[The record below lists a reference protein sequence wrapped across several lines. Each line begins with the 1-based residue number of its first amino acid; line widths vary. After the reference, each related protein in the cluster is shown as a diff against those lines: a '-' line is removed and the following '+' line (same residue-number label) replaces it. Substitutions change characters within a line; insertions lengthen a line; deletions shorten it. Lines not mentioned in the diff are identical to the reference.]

1 MSAPTTERPLAT
13 VTEIAPAPT
22 RFTARRKTQLLVA
35 VLTLCSGV
43 VTAIG
48 ITGYPIR
55 FGDEGVYI
63 AQAWAIPNLHAL
75 AHYTYWYDHP
85 PMGWVQMSIWFEL
98 TRSLQRWSDNT
109 VMAGREFMV
118 VVRMATAALLFVLAR
133 RLGMRNGWAAL
144 AVMLFV
150 FSPLAVHYGRMVL
163 LDNIALAWLLASF
176 ALALS
181 PRRRWGAAVGAA
193 VCFTVAVTTKE
204 TLAIAAPA
212 LAYAL
217 WRHYRGAGNREYVV
231 VSFAVVFVMSVSL
244 YPLFAAIKN
253 ELLPGPGHVS
263 LWEAIEWQLSA
274 RAGSGSILDAGSDV
288 RMLIDTWLAL
298 DLLLPVGGVIATA
311 TLIFVPRWR
320 PVAVLVAFQLAM
332 LVRGGY
338 VPAMYVVTLLP
349 FLALALAAVADLGH
363 SRLAAW
369 SRTEPV
375 PRFAVLALVAALIAY
390 PIAATTLAHT
400 WPDTLHRQFT
410 LDEDRPERE
419 AVAWIAANIP
429 RDALLVTESELWL
442 DLLNAGFD
450 ARHNVWVY
458 KVDSDP
464 GVATEIGNWT
474 AIDYLALSAATIS
487 AQSPATMP
495 WVFTALD
502 YGRVLATFGEGANT
516 VTVLKVDKTDS

>member
-1 MSAPTTERPLAT
+1 MSAPAIDALAP
-13 VTEIAPAPT
+13 VVELVPAKPRLT
-22 RFTARRKTQLLVA
+22 PRRKTQLLIA
-35 VLTLCSGV
+35 ALALCSGM

-55 FGDEGVYI
+55 FGDEGVYV
-63 AQAWAIPNLHAL
+63 AQAWAIPNLGAL

-85 PMGWVQMSIWFEL
+85 PLGWVQMSIWFEL
-98 TRSLQRWSDNT
+98 TRGLQRWSDNT

-118 VVRMATAALLFVLAR
+118 VIRMATAALLFVLAR
-133 RLGMRNGWAAL
+133 RMGLRTGWAAV
-144 AVMLFV
+144 AVVLFV

-176 ALALS
+176 VLALS

-193 VCFTVAVTTKE
+193 VCFAITVTTKE

-231 VSFAVVFVMSVSL
+231 VSVAVVFVMSVSL
-244 YPLFAAIKN
+244 YPLFAAVKS
-253 ELLPGPGHVS
+253 ELLPGVGHVS

-274 RAGSGSILDAGSDV
+274 RAGSGSILDPDSDV
-288 RMLIDTWLAL
+288 RRLIDTWLEL
-298 DLLLPVGGVIATA
+298 DLLLPIGGVFATA
-311 TLIFVPRWR
+311 ALVFVPRWR
-320 PVAVLVAFQLAM
+320 PVVVLVVAQLLM
-332 LVRGGY
+332 LARGGY
-338 VPAMYVVTLLP
+338 VPAMYVVTVLP

-363 SRLAAW
+363 ARIAAW
-369 SRTEPV
+369 YVEKHWRVTALATV
-375 PRFAVLALVAALIAY
+375 VLLVAL
-390 PIAATTLAHT
+390 PIAATTLAGT
-400 WPDTLHRQFT
+400 WPTTLARQFT

-419 AVAWIAANIP
+419 AVAWIAANVP
-429 RDALLVTESELWL
+429 RDALVVTESELWL

-450 ARHNVWVY
+450 AEHNVWVY

-464 GVATEIGNWT
+464 GVATDIGTWT

-495 WVFTALD
+495 WVFTAID
-502 YGRVLATFGEGANT
+502 HAQVVATFGAGAT
-516 VTVLKVDKTDS
+516 EVTVMRVVHTVS